1 MPWRCSHGR
10 RLPRCTGVKFSM
22 GAYLCARARAHA
34 RTRSAGGAQQQR
46 RGGSGAS
53 DAPDDAPNLVD
64 RHERAR
70 VRQALGVGDCHRH
83 RGLVELG
90 LLGVRGSA
98 RRRLLLQAAPHA
110 ALRPLVHAGVAGQ
123 LELGVRELEA
133 LGDVGPLA
141 DACGTAGRS
150 GRRTGRLAASASRAR
165 RTPAPVRAPWTNT
178 RAYGP
183 LAWDWHGQAAAR
195 QASEAA
201 RRPARTSP
209 SIKC

>member
-1 MPWRCSHGR
+1 MPLTSSGSARKNLPCTAYSMPSRRSHGR
-10 RLPRCTGVKFSM
+10 RLPRCTAVMFSM
-22 GAYLCARARAHA
+22 GAYLRARARARA

-53 DAPDDAPNLVD
+53 DAPDAPDLVD

-70 VRQALGVGDCHRH
+70 VRQALGVGDRHRH

-123 LELGVRELEA
+123 LELGVRELEG

-141 DACGTAGRS
+141 EGTMPVGWRAGRA
-150 GRRTGRLAASASRAR
+150 GARAA
-165 RTPAPVRAPWTNT
+165 
-178 RAYGP
+178 
-183 LAWDWHGQAAAR
+183 
-195 QASEAA
+195 
-201 RRPARTSP
+201 
-209 SIKC
+209 